1 VTRVDN
7 GAKAVD
13 AVMGASERPFDL
25 VLMDVQMPGMD
36 GRQATRRLRETHPDL
51 PVIGL
56 TAHVSEEERQKSLA
70 SGMDDQLV
78 KPVMQDKLVATVLR
92 HLNAGHSPLQAP
104 DQNTV

>member
-1 VTRVDN
+1 M
-7 GAKAVD
+7 AEQEALD
-13 AVMGASERPFDL
+13 ALARQSYDI